1 MNFNLVN
8 QNNFIILKIKQVM
21 AKFGLYTNQ
30 GERITITEHKDMKEA
45 LEFHAKRKQLPLD
58 LFISMFRVEK
68 IEENETRS
76 IKN

>member
-1 MNFNLVN
+1 MS
-8 QNNFIILKIKQVM
+8 
-21 AKFGLYTNQ
+21 KFGLYTSQ
-30 GERITITEHKDMKEA
+30 GNRITITEHKDMKEA

-76 IKN
+76 IKS

>member
-1 MNFNLVN
+1 
-8 QNNFIILKIKQVM
+8 M

-45 LEFHAKRKQLPLD
+45 LEYYTKTKQLPLD

-68 IEENETRS
+68 LEENETRS

>member
-1 MNFNLVN
+1 
-8 QNNFIILKIKQVM
+8 M

-30 GERITITEHKDMKEA
+30 GERVTITEHKDMKEA

>member
-1 MNFNLVN
+1 
-8 QNNFIILKIKQVM
+8 M

-30 GERITITEHKDMKEA
+30 GERITITEHKDIKEA

-58 LFISMFRVEK
+58 LFISMFRVKK

-76 IKN
+76 IKD

>member
-1 MNFNLVN
+1 
-8 QNNFIILKIKQVM
+8 M

>member
-1 MNFNLVN
+1 
-8 QNNFIILKIKQVM
+8 M

-30 GERITITEHKDMKEA
+30 GERITITEHKDLKEA

-58 LFISMFRVEK
+58 VFIAMFIVKEIK
-68 IEENETRS
+68 ENNETRS

>member
-1 MNFNLVN
+1 MT
-8 QNNFIILKIKQVM
+8 
-21 AKFGLYTNQ
+21 KFGLYTNQ

>member
-1 MNFNLVN
+1 
-8 QNNFIILKIKQVM
+8 M

-30 GERITITEHKDMKEA
+30 GERITITEHKDLKEA

-76 IKN
+76 IKS

>member
-1 MNFNLVN
+1 
-8 QNNFIILKIKQVM
+8 M

-68 IEENETRS
+68 IKENETRS
-76 IKN
+76 TKN

>member
-1 MNFNLVN
+1 
-8 QNNFIILKIKQVM
+8 M

-30 GERITITEHKDMKEA
+30 GERITITEHKEMKEA

-76 IKN
+76 IKS

>member
-1 MNFNLVN
+1 MV
-8 QNNFIILKIKQVM
+8 
-21 AKFGLYTNQ
+21 KFGLYTNQ
-30 GERITITEHKDMKEA
+30 GERITITEHKDLKEA

-76 IKN
+76 IKS

>member
-1 MNFNLVN
+1 
-8 QNNFIILKIKQVM
+8 M

-30 GERITITEHKDMKEA
+30 GERITITEHKDLKEA
-45 LEFHAKRKQLPLD
+45 LNFHAKRKQLPLD

-76 IKN
+76 IKS

>member
-1 MNFNLVN
+1 
-8 QNNFIILKIKQVM
+8 M

-45 LEFHAKRKQLPLD
+45 LEYHAKLKQLPLD

-68 IEENETRS
+68 IKENETRS
-76 IKN
+76 IKD